1 MTTSHLIGHV
11 RVLWRAERLM
21 AELRLKRL
29 LGTFA
34 LQAFAALIA
43 ACALLLFELASYL
56 ALVPIWGAIWSAA
69 ALGVFNLGIAG
80 LITLLALRRPAGH
93 ELMIADEVHQ
103 QALAAF
109 QAELQRA
116 EEGSSA
122 SLLAALE
129 GAAVPLLLPIIPL
142 VIRRLR
148 RRATQEGPKEA
159 P

>member
-1 MTTSHLIGHV
+1 MSTSHLIGHV

-34 LQAFAALIA
+34 LQALAALIA

-69 ALGVFNLGIAG
+69 VLGAFNLAIAG
-80 LITLLALRRPAGH
+80 LVALLALRRPASH

-103 QALAAF
+103 QAFTAF
-109 QAELQRA
+109 QTELQRA
-116 EEGSSA
+116 EEGSPA

-129 GAAVPLLLPIIPL
+129 SAAVPLLLPIIPL

-148 RRATQEGPKEA
+148 KHAPRQGPKEA
-159 P
+159 A